1 VSVAKL
7 WDDLWVGVI
16 SQSNLVIAGSLRNI
30 SKYGGPEV
38 EGGVR
43 NPRSKVNLDLWISL
57 IPPQGGLDRRR
68 RAKVLRQEGNSPDHT
83 LRCLIAGK

>member
-30 SKYGGPEV
+30 SKYGGPEAPR
-38 EGGVR
+38 GVGA
-43 NPRSKVNLDLWISL
+43 LG
-57 IPPQGGLDRRR
+57 QG
-68 RAKVLRQEGNSPDHT
+68 
-83 LRCLIAGK
+83 